1 MNFITEITLLPSR
14 PGRDCPATP
23 PTQPVLA
30 AWQDSPRSTRHTA
43 FTVYLPSALWRFQV
57 NSDCEMGT
65 DGPGTDRGNLEPPMH
80 AHVRDA
86 FWGHRWI
93 SYPRRSTENL
103 YRQEER
109 TGSSVMFAVNDNR
122 KRHNVVTLFDFDGQM
137 IFRVGQKTAHS
148 FYSVFIAITLS
159 TLNKFFIILAHIVY
173 TVGNLQL
180 EDILCSYPT

>member
-1 MNFITEITLLPSR
+1 
-14 PGRDCPATP
+14 
-23 PTQPVLA
+23 
-30 AWQDSPRSTRHTA
+30 
-43 FTVYLPSALWRFQV
+43 
-57 NSDCEMGT
+57 
-65 DGPGTDRGNLEPPMH
+65 
-80 AHVRDA
+80 
-86 FWGHRWI
+86 
-93 SYPRRSTENL
+93 
-103 YRQEER
+103 
-109 TGSSVMFAVNDNR
+109 MFAVNDNR